1 MTTTST
7 MLLSV
12 AVFWRVKR
20 RMTSVVEIRDA
31 TNTNVLAVR
40 KIGHT
45 AEPQKVVMKYV
56 ACARTVRE
64 ALVLAVGTE
73 RASFGG

>member
-1 MTTTST
+1 M
-7 MLLSV
+7 
-12 AVFWRVKR
+12 KR

-56 ACARTVRE
+56 ACARTVGTSSGRWD
-64 ALVLAVGTE
+64 ARLVLVLAVGTE